1 MSLLSLILNILWV
14 LTGGLWL
21 AGGWLI
27 AALLMVVSIVGIPW
41 ARSAV
46 TIAWY
51 TLLPFGQ
58 TAVRRDEFRGREDLG
73 TGALG
78 LIGNVVWFVLAGWWL
93 ALGHLFT
100 AVALAITII
109 GLPFAW
115 AHLKLAGIALWPVGT
130 EIVTADEVEMRRR
143 SFGR

>member
-14 LTGGLWL
+14 LTGGLWM

-78 LIGNVVWFVLAGWWL
+78 LIGNVLWFVLAGWWL
-93 ALGHLFT
+93 ALGHLFA
-100 AVALAITII
+100 AVALAITIV

>member
-14 LTGGLWL
+14 LTGGLWM
-21 AGGWLI
+21 AAGWLI
-27 AALLMVVSIVGIPW
+27 AALLMVLSIVGIPW

-58 TAVRRDEFRGREDLG
+58 TAVRRDEFRGREDMG

-78 LIGNVVWFVLAGWWL
+78 FLGNVVWFVLAGWWL
-93 ALGHLFT
+93 ALGHLF
-100 AVALAITII
+100 AALALAITII

-130 EIVTADEVEMRRR
+130 QIVTDDEMDMRRR